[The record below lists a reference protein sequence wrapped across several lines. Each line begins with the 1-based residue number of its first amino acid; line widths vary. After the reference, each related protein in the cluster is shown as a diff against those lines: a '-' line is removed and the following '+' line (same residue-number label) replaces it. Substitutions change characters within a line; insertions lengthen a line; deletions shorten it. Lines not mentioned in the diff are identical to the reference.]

1 MAGGDKLMLQAN
13 RRETGFRATNGEIV
27 TVARL
32 EDGRIQLEDGR
43 RLPANYRS
51 FDHGYVITAHR
62 SQGKTVDAVIVS
74 GDRMS
79 KEQFYMAVSRG
90 RESLTIITSDKEQ
103 LQESIALSGER
114 LSATELARKTDGD
127 VSLHQL
133 PERTQERNLEAAGNW
148 ALRQSASRAADQ
160 QRNEQHGVERGRA
173 TDSQRSKEPTPGK
186 EIDHGFGQGF

>member
-1 MAGGDKLMLQAN
+1 MAAGDKLMLQAN
-13 RRETGFRATNGEIV
+13 RRETGLRATNGEIV

-43 RLPANYRS
+43 PLPANYRS

-79 KEQFYMAVSRG
+79 KEQFYVAVSRG

-103 LQESIALSGER
+103 LQESIGLSGER
-114 LSATELARKTDGD
+114 LSASELARKTDRGA
-127 VSLHQL
+127 SLHL
-133 PERTQERNLEAAGNW
+133 FPEQTQERTLEAAGNW
-148 ALRQSASRAADQ
+148 ALRQSATRAADE
-160 QRNEQHGVERGRA
+160 QRNEQRDVERGRA